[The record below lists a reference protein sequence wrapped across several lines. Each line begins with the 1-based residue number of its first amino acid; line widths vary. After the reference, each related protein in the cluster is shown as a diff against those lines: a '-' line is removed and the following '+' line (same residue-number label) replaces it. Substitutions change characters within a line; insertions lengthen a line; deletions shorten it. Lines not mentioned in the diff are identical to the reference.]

1 MIDNDVNRWHNNP
14 DARLRNCGD
23 TIRAHQIRVRGLCQ
37 DLAGRIGRVLAG
49 SDLLYAA
56 RYHDAAE
63 AVLGDMPGP
72 TKAKFP
78 EFAAAYEALEKSVLA
93 SMGHE
98 WTLTEVERDI
108 LWLCDKLDAWLVA
121 DSVATTGTPEWE
133 AAALRME
140 RKAHAIGGAAP
151 DWLMNKMF
159 GTPLTLAEVK
169 GAAFAARG
177 EELPLGALGV
187 M

>member
-23 TIRAHQIRVRGLCQ
+23 TIRAHQNRVRGLCQ
-37 DLAGRIGRVLAG
+37 DIAGRIGRVLAG

-63 AVLGDMPGP
+63 AVMGDWPGP
-72 TKAKFP
+72 YSEIPEVAAFKKDQEAKI
-78 EFAAAYEALEKSVLA
+78 LA

-98 WTLTEVERDI
+98 WTLTEVEQSI
-108 LWLCDKLDAWLVA
+108 LWLCDKLDAWMVA
-121 DSVATTGTPEWE
+121 DAVATTGTREWE
-133 AAALRME
+133 TTALRME
-140 RKAHAIGGAAP
+140 RKAYEIGGAAP
-151 DWLMNKMF
+151 DWLMNKLF
-159 GTPLTLAEVK
+159 GPRLTLEEVK

-177 EELPLGALGV
+177 EELPLGALEV
-187 M
+187 I